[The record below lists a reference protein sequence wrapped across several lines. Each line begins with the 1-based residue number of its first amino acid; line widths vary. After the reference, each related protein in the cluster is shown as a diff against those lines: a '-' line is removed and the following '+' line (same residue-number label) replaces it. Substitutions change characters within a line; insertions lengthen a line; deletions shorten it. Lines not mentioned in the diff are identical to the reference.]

1 VIKYKKILIVILFLF
16 STISVVNSAVED
28 SLFATV
34 GRKAVTKSDIV
45 EEIKIILILN
55 NEKFEED
62 KRKILEQSAIR
73 SVIKKTIKEIELEKF
88 EYTKLNLKDLDSEI
102 NKRAKSLGLNIEEFK
117 ERFKSNNLNFRK
129 YKENIK
135 IELMWNSLMYQIYKV
150 QLSVNKNEV
159 EEQLKLFENET
170 GIQEYLISEIIVKP
184 NLNEEID
191 VQIKKIKEKIEFE
204 GFEIVAK
211 NLSISETAMNE
222 GNLGWVRENMISKN
236 FKSAIINTEIG
247 KLSEPIIL
255 SDSIL
260 FFKVNNKRE
269 SKKFSN
275 MDEAKK
281 SLELA
286 EKNKILNMYSLTHFN
301 NLKRSIPIKYY

>member
-34 GRKAVTKSDIV
+34 GRKALTKSDIV

-62 KRKILEQSAIR
+62 KRKTLEQSAVK
-73 SVIKKTIKEIELEKF
+73 SVIRKTIKEIELEKF
-88 EYTKLNLKDLDSEI
+88 EYTKINLKDLDSEI
-102 NKRAKSLGLNIEEFK
+102 NKRAKSLGLNIEEFE

-191 VQIKKIKEKIEFE
+191 IQIKKIKEKIEFE

-222 GNLGWVRENMISKN
+222 GNLGWVRENMISKK

>member
-135 IELMWNSLMYQIYKV
+135 VELMWNSLMYQIYKV

-222 GNLGWVRENMISKN
+222 GNLGWVRENMISKK

>member
-1 VIKYKKILIVILFLF
+1 MIKYKKILIVILFLF

-34 GRKAVTKSDIV
+34 GRKALTKSDIV

>member
-34 GRKAVTKSDIV
+34 GRKALTKSDIV

-62 KRKILEQSAIR
+62 KRKTLEQSAVK
-73 SVIKKTIKEIELEKF
+73 SVIRKTIKEIELEKF
-88 EYTKLNLKDLDSEI
+88 EYTKINLKDLDSEI
-102 NKRAKSLGLNIEEFK
+102 NKRAKSLGLNIEEFE

-135 IELMWNSLMYQIYKV
+135 VELMWNSLMYQIYKV

>member
-34 GRKAVTKSDIV
+34 GRKALTKSDIV

-62 KRKILEQSAIR
+62 KRKTLEQSAVK
-73 SVIKKTIKEIELEKF
+73 SVIRKTIKEIELEKF
-88 EYTKLNLKDLDSEI
+88 EYTKINLKDLDSEI
-102 NKRAKSLGLNIEEFK
+102 NKRAKSLGLNIEEFE

>member
-1 VIKYKKILIVILFLF
+1 MIKYKKILIVILFLF

-135 IELMWNSLMYQIYKV
+135 VELMWNSLMYQIYKV

-222 GNLGWVRENMISKN
+222 GNLGWVRENMISKK

>member
-1 VIKYKKILIVILFLF
+1 MIKYKKILIVILFLF
-16 STISVVNSAVED
+16 PTISVVNSAVED

-102 NKRAKSLGLNIEEFK
+102 NKRAKSLGLNIEEFE

-191 VQIKKIKEKIEFE
+191 IQIKKIKEKIEFE

-281 SLELA
+281 SLVLA

>member
-1 VIKYKKILIVILFLF
+1 MIKYKKILIVILFLF

-222 GNLGWVRENMISKN
+222 GNLGWVRENMISKK